1 MGALSSRK
9 TVVANANNL
18 YRNAHIQQLS
28 GTPNGQGGFVNGGSW
43 TDVPGLSNVPVAFK
57 TWSPYEKFIA
67 QQLYPGVTSR
77 AYMRFRKSVN
87 ITPQMRLVYGNHV
100 YLIRGVMNYDEANA
114 AILLYLEESPAIGT
128 VRS

>member
-18 YRNAHIQQLS
+18 YRNAHIQQLT
-28 GTPNGQGGFVNGGSW
+28 GTPNGQGGFVNGGTW
-43 TDVPGLSNVPVAFK
+43 TDVAGLSNVPVAFK

-67 QQLYPGVTSR
+67 QQLYPGVTTR

-87 ITPQMRLVYGNHV
+87 ITSQMRVVYGNHI
-100 YLIRGVMNYDEANA
+100 YWIRGVMNYDEANA
-114 AILLYLEESPAIGT
+114 AILLYLEELQPTGT
-128 VRS
+128 NRA